1 MSNIEKNKRIAKNT
15 LLLYF
20 RLFLTMGVA
29 LYTSR
34 VVLNT
39 LGLVDFGVYSV
50 VGSVVTMFSFL
61 NGALSTATQRFFSV
75 ELGKQDYL
83 KLKKVFSVSLSIHAL
98 LSIVIVILA
107 ETIGLWFLNTQM
119 NIPSERMDA
128 ANWVYQ
134 FSVFSFALSVI
145 QVPYNALI
153 ISREKMDIYA
163 YVSIVEVLLRLLIVF
178 ILVWFGYDKL
188 KLYSV
193 LIFVVSFIVLLIYRG
208 YCHRKFKE
216 CHYKFY
222 KDKSLYISLTSFS
235 SWSLFGS
242 LSWVMMGEGLN
253 IMLNIFF
260 GSVLNASRGIAFQ
273 VNMAVSSFVNNFRIA
288 VNPQIVKSCAIGDK
302 VYMSTLLFE
311 SAKFSFYLLL
321 LLTLPILLETKT
333 ILHVWL
339 KLVPEYSVF
348 FCQLV
353 LINSLIQCFD
363 IGIVFTAIGKIK
375 ENQFIG
381 GFVYL
386 LILPIS
392 YYLLKLGNSP
402 EIIFYVQISATI
414 FVVFGVNIYLLNKI
428 ADIRPMQYFKQLFIP
443 VIKVLIVACVIPIL
457 IRIFMDEGFE
467 RLVLLLITSSLSVIL
482 TVYFIGMNHNMRIS
496 MLNAF
501 NNKLDSF
508 KKSFL
513 KL

>member
-1 MSNIEKNKRIAKNT
+1 
-15 LLLYF
+15 
-20 RLFLTMGVA
+20 
-29 LYTSR
+29 
-34 VVLNT
+34 
-39 LGLVDFGVYSV
+39 
-50 VGSVVTMFSFL
+50 
-61 NGALSTATQRFFSV
+61 
-75 ELGKQDYL
+75 
-83 KLKKVFSVSLSIHAL
+83 
-98 LSIVIVILA
+98 
-107 ETIGLWFLNTQM
+107 
-119 NIPSERMDA
+119 
-128 ANWVYQ
+128 
-134 FSVFSFALSVI
+134 
-145 QVPYNALI
+145 
-153 ISREKMDIYA
+153 
-163 YVSIVEVLLRLLIVF
+163 
-178 ILVWFGYDKL
+178 
-188 KLYSV
+188 
-193 LIFVVSFIVLLIYRG
+193 
-208 YCHRKFKE
+208 
-216 CHYKFY
+216 
-222 KDKSLYISLTSFS
+222 
-235 SWSLFGS
+235 
-242 LSWVMMGEGLN
+242 
-253 IMLNIFF
+253 
-260 GSVLNASRGIAFQ
+260 
-273 VNMAVSSFVNNFRIA
+273 
-288 VNPQIVKSCAIGDK
+288 
-302 VYMSTLLFE
+302 MSTLLFE
-311 SAKFSFYLLL
+311 SAKYSFYLLL

-443 VIKVLIVACVIPIL
+443 VMKVLIVACVIPIL